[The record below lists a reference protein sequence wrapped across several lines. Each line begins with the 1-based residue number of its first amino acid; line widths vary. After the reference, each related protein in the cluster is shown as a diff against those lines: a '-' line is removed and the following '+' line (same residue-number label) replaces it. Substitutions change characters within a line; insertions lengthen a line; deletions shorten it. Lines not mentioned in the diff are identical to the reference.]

1 MHYAPGWV
9 PPRARLEPTAVWS
22 LVMGLVGLGPA
33 ALVLA
38 VVAFRRL
45 ASRHTRGRGLAIA
58 GAVLGVLG
66 TVALAV
72 GVSVAVLTMM
82 ATRPLPADVPAAR
95 DARAQQLVTGNCVLS
110 VPDDGRV
117 DNVRVVPCAE
127 PHEAQVVTEF
137 SFAPDAVWPG
147 QQSADARVAR
157 ACVLDTDEVA
167 AGVRTVTWSPTERSW
182 EDGDRVGLCLA
193 VLDGGGVTGSFLDG
207 TAQVP

>member
-22 LVMGLVGLGPA
+22 LVLGILGLGPA

-38 VVAFRRL
+38 AVAFRRL

-58 GAVLGVLG
+58 GAVLG
-66 TVALAV
+66 AV
-72 GVSVAVLTMM
+72 GTIALVVGVTIAVLTTL

-110 VPDDGRV
+110 VPDDGPV
-117 DNVRVVPCAE
+117 DTVRVVPCAD

-137 SFAPDAVWPG
+137 TFATDAVWPG

-157 ACVLDTDEVA
+157 ACVLDALRVPEVG
-167 AGVRTVTWSPTERSW
+167 AGRQRRLLLQGQLGQDAFDVEYLRHR
-182 EDGDRVGLCLA
+182 
-193 VLDGGGVTGSFLDG
+193 GVPPRWGSL
-207 TAQVP
+207 PPP